1 MLYTGCWYVLYYA
14 IAIIISLFQPT
25 GELRPLFSYAI
36 RFVFKVLQPFLS
48 YCRLKKWHITINH
61 ADGRL
66 MLLCVYYNIISFWI
80 QYPLYIV
87 PISILVTHLC
97 ILNLHIEM
105 SSSLLVEVIWGRRA
119 KFKFYENSGEMD
131 LLDLHPL
138 SYSLN
143 VLQKSKTWISFRRI
157 TVKAANLNGV

>member
-1 MLYTGCWYVLYYA
+1 MLLVSIYLFLSQFSQCPLYT
-14 IAIIISLFQPT
+14 
-25 GELRPLFSYAI
+25 
-36 RFVFKVLQPFLS
+36 
-48 YCRLKKWHITINH
+48 
-61 ADGRL
+61 
-66 MLLCVYYNIISFWI
+66 
-80 QYPLYIV
+80 V
-87 PISILVTHLC
+87 PISILVTHLW

-143 VLQKSKTWISFRRI
+143 VLQKSKT
-157 TVKAANLNGV
+157 